1 MKLSHLALAAA
12 VAGLMAGTQ
21 SAAFA
26 GDEGCKT
33 ATGACCAKDKKDDKA
48 SCKGAAGCGAKKDD
62 KASCKGAAG
71 CGAKKDDKHAC
82 KAAEPAK

>member
-33 ATGACCAKDKKDDKA
+33 ATGACCAKDKN
-48 SCKGAAGCGAKKDD
+48 SCKAAEGCGAKDKKSD